1 MIIGSAFG
9 FCQLILNSQ
18 SSGSQVLGPP
28 EDKSVYNSSQEL
40 SLWYRAVQNSFVPQK
55 SDGSTQLLNN
65 WLKH

>member
-40 SLWYRAVQNSFVPQK
+40 SLWVQGCSKLICSTEVRWLHSTPQ
-55 SDGSTQLLNN
+55 
-65 WLKH
+65 